1 MIKGNYVLIY
11 MYMYIKCFCDLH
23 VHCKL
28 SSYYLNVFSIFGRL
42 TFQFNP
48 SSKVYGYLS
57 YDLKPD
63 GENVV
68 RYIFLIVTF

>member
-1 MIKGNYVLIY
+1 MLIY

-28 SSYYLNVFSIFGRL
+28 SSYYLKFNVFSIFGRL